1 MRWRKGKGGAHA
13 RTSVCNRRE
22 PARCC
27 TCSPSFSRSRIVD
40 NRVWGA
46 LSVVF
51 NVDASN
57 ADAPESVLPV
67 CYVTAVHSSLQS
79 AFLKN
84 RKNNRV
90 QNRGNSVNA
99 FVFVSYQSPPVN
111 TSVAVARP
119 STGSVLSRDDT
130 ATRPS
135 RRRPAVPSPS
145 DERNQ
150 TVDRQRHDR
159 IERHA
164 QPVRPPSGANLYVR
178 QA

>member
-1 MRWRKGKGGAHA
+1 MRVLPCVIVASPRAVAHVPH
-13 RTSVCNRRE
+13 RSVGR
-22 PARCC
+22 
-27 TCSPSFSRSRIVD
+27 
-40 NRVWGA
+40 A
-46 LSVVF
+46 LSIIVRCPLFVF

-57 ADAPESVLPV
+57 ADSPESVSPV
-67 CYVTAVHSSLQS
+67 CYITAILSSLQS

-90 QNRGNSVNA
+90 QYRGNNVNA

-111 TSVAVARP
+111 TSVVVARP
-119 STGSVLSRDDT
+119 SIGSVLPRDDT

-135 RRRPAVPSPS
+135 RRRPAILSPS